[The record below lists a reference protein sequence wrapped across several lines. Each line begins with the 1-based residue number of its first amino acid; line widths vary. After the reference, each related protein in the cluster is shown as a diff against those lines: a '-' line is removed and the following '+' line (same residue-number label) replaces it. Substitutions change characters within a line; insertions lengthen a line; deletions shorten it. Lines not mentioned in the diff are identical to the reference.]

1 MTMATKQ
8 TEIPGTERPKIDEID
23 DKAEEYRVV
32 RDERMRLST
41 KESEAKKA
49 MITAMQNHG
58 QTTYKYVDSDGNER
72 TVKLETKVNAKVA
85 KVKNQGGGGGDEVDA
100 TIQ

>member
-1 MTMATKQ
+1 MVAKQ

-58 QTTYKYVDSDGNER
+58 QTTYKYVDGDGNER

-85 KVKNQGGGGGDEVDA
+85 KVKGQGSSDDDNTDA
-100 TIQ
+100 TVQ